1 MREDIKQRIEKIDAG
16 QSPSGYKT
24 HHRVGVLPSDW
35 DMKPL
40 GEVSV
45 QLTEKAGDQELETL
59 SISAGVGFVNQA
71 QKFGKELSGKQYVN
85 YTVLRRGDFSYNK
98 GNSKTYPQGCIYRLE
113 EREIAAVPNVFNSFR
128 LLDSICNSDFY
139 VHLFINGFMNHQLY
153 RLINA
158 GVRNDGLL
166 NLYSDDFYGCLLPIP
181 PLTEQH
187 KIAEILNH
195 CDKVIDLKQQLI
207 EEERKRKKWL
217 QQKLFAPKDVL
228 CKPLGD
234 LCIIIMGQ
242 SPDSKS
248 YNIQKEGVP
257 LIQGNADIIDRS
269 PSPRNY
275 TSAPTKMCMKGDIIL
290 SVRAPVGMVS
300 RTDISACLGRGV
312 CAIRAK
318 EYRDYLYQ
326 FLLFFENKWGQIS
339 QGSTFDAVSRNE
351 IVKIMVPIVD
361 DIEETANLLMS
372 VDTKISLLE
381 SELIQWQQKKKA
393 LMQLLLTGIVRVSV

>member
-1 MREDIKQRIEKIDAG
+1 MPSLKEQKRI
-16 QSPSGYKT
+16 
-24 HHRVGVLPSDW
+24 V
-35 DMKPL
+35 
-40 GEVSV
+40 
-45 QLTEKAGDQELETL
+45 
-59 SISAGVGFVNQA
+59 
-71 QKFGKELSGKQYVN
+71 
-85 YTVLRRGDFSYNK
+85 
-98 GNSKTYPQGCIYRLE
+98 
-113 EREIAAVPNVFNSFR
+113 
-128 LLDSICNSDFY
+128 
-139 VHLFINGFMNHQLY
+139 
-153 RLINA
+153 
-158 GVRNDGLL
+158 
-166 NLYSDDFYGCLLPIP
+166 
-181 PLTEQH
+181 
-187 KIAEILNH
+187 EILNY
-195 CDKVIDLKQQLI
+195 CSKVIELKQQLI
-207 EEERKRKKWL
+207 EEEHNRKKWL
-217 QQKLFAPKDVL
+217 QQKLFAPKDAL

-257 LIQGNADIIDRS
+257 LIQGNADISDRS

-318 EYRDYLYQ
+318 DYGDYLYQ

-339 QGSTFDAVSRNE
+339 QGSTFDAVSGNE

-361 DIEETANLLMS
+361 DIEETANVLMS

-381 SELIQWQQKKKA
+381 SELSQWQQKKKA